1 MVVVSRDVVPKKL
14 VMYKFKKV
22 VAISGTDEEQE
33 ISLQIDQNL
42 FTHPVY
48 VLFAHIFLDN

>member
-1 MVVVSRDVVPKKL
+1 
-14 VMYKFKKV
+14 MYKFKKV

-48 VLFAHIFLDN
+48 VLFAHIFLDNWDRSISIISVPMI